1 MEKNSDTLSIVVEKK
16 KEFDVYRIRR
26 DFPILHRLVREKPLI
41 YFDNAATTQKPKQV
55 IDAIV
60 NYYTNLNSNIH
71 RGVHY
76 LSQAATTEYECARRI
91 VKTFINAKFEEEI
104 IYTRGATE
112 AINLVASSYGE
123 TFLKKGDEV
132 LITHMEHHSN
142 IVPWQIVC
150 EKTGA
155 NLKVVPID
163 DNGEIILE
171 EFERLL
177 NEKTKIVSVVHISN
191 SLGTINPIEYII
203 ERAHSFGAIVLI
215 DGSQSIQHL
224 PIDVQK
230 LDCDFFVFSG
240 HKIYGPTGIG
250 ILYGKKPLLE
260 KMPPYQG
267 GGDMILSVSFE
278 KTIYNVIPHKFEAGT
293 PNIEGAIGLGSAL
306 RYVQNIGLDLIY
318 SYETKL
324 LNYATEKISE
334 IPEVK
339 IIGNAK
345 SKASLISFVV
355 DGVHPHDIGTL
366 LDRDGIA
373 IRTGHHCTE
382 PVMRRFG
389 VPATSRASFAFY
401 NTFEEIDTFVS
412 SLRKVINK
420 FK

>member
-1 MEKNSDTLSIVVEKK
+1 MDRKTETLSFVVEKK
-16 KEFDVYRIRR
+16 KEFDVYRIRK
-26 DFPILHRLVREKPLI
+26 DFPILHRLVRDKPLI
-41 YFDNAATTQKPKQV
+41 YFDNAATTQKPRQV

-60 NYYTNLNSNIH
+60 NYYSHLNSNIH

-91 VKTFINAKFEEEI
+91 IKSFINAKHEEEI

-112 AINLVASSYGE
+112 AINLVAFSYGE
-123 TFLKKGDEV
+123 AFLKEGDEV
-132 LITHMEHHSN
+132 LITYMEHHSN

-155 NLKVVPID
+155 KLKVVPID
-163 DNGEIILE
+163 DNGEIIIE
-171 EFERLL
+171 EFDNLL
-177 NEKTKIVSVVHISN
+177 NDRTKIVSVVHISN

-203 ERAHSFGAIVLI
+203 ERAHLYGAVVLI
-215 DGSQSIQHL
+215 DGSQSIQHI

-250 ILYGKKPLLE
+250 VLYGKKHLLE

-278 KTIYNVIPHKFEAGT
+278 KTIYNVVPHKFEAGT
-293 PNIEGAIGLGSAL
+293 PNIEGAIGLASAL
-306 RYVQNIGLDLIY
+306 RYVQNIGLDVIY
-318 SYETKL
+318 DYESKL
-324 LNYATEKISE
+324 LNYATNRILE

-345 SKASLISFVV
+345 NKASLISFVV
-355 DGVHPHDIGTL
+355 NDVHPHDIGTL

-382 PVMRRFG
+382 PVMRRYG

-401 NTFEEIDTFVS
+401 NTYEEIDFFIN
-412 SLRKVINK
+412 SLKKVISK

>member
-1 MEKNSDTLSIVVEKK
+1 MEKDLKALGIKVEKK
-16 KEFDVYRIRR
+16 KEFDVYLVRQ
-26 DFPILHRLVREKPLI
+26 DFPILHRTVRDKPLI
-41 YFDNAATTQKPKQV
+41 YFDNAATTQKPKIV
-55 IDAIV
+55 IDALV

-91 VKTFINAKFEEEI
+91 IKTFINAKHEEEI

-112 AINLVASSYGE
+112 AINLVAFSYGE
-123 TFLKKGDEV
+123 AFLSEDDEV
-132 LITHMEHHSN
+132 LISHMEHHSN
-142 IVPWQIVC
+142 IVPWQIIC

-155 NLKVVPID
+155 KLKVIPID
-163 DNGEIILE
+163 DKGELILD
-171 EFERLL
+171 EFDKLLSER
-177 NEKTKIVSVVHISN
+177 TKIVSIVHISN

-203 ERAHSFGAIVLI
+203 EKAHKVGAIVLV
-215 DGSQSIQHL
+215 DGSQSIQHV
-224 PIDVQK
+224 PIDVQR

-250 ILYGKKPLLE
+250 VLYGKKDLLE

-293 PNIEGAIGLGSAL
+293 PNIEGAIGLASAI
-306 RYVQNIGLDLIY
+306 RYVQNIGLDVIY
-318 SYETKL
+318 DYEMEL
-324 LNYATEKISE
+324 LNYATEKIKQ

-339 IIGNAK
+339 IIGNSK
-345 SKASLISFVV
+345 NKASLISFVV
-355 DGVHPHDIGTL
+355 ENVHPHDIGTL

-373 IRTGHHCTE
+373 VRTGHHCTE

-389 VPATSRASFAFY
+389 IPATSRASFAFY
-401 NTFEEIDTFVS
+401 NTFEEIDVFIN
-412 SLRKVINK
+412 SLKKIIVK